1 MIHFDSDYMKG
12 GHPEVMRRLME
23 TNFEQTSGYG
33 TDEYTLRARRKIAEA
48 CGVPD
53 AKVWFLVGGTQTNA
67 TVLDGLLQRHEG
79 VFATE
84 SAHISIH
91 EAGAIEASGHKV
103 LTLPQH
109 NGKVD
114 VEDVQ
119 RFIKTFYGDETYEHM
134 VAPGVLYITHPTEF
148 GSLYTLSELEELSHV
163 CHENGIRLYLDGA
176 RLGYG
181 LAADGTDVTLQDIAR
196 LCDVFYIGGTKAG
209 ALFGEAV
216 VVPNPT
222 LLHHFFPLIKQHGAL
237 FAKGRVLSVQ
247 FDTLFTD
254 NLYIKIARNAI
265 EAAMRLKKGFLE
277 RGYKLYMDSPTNQQF
292 FYLPNDVID
301 RLKKNVSF
309 ELWGARGETESVV
322 RFVTDWATKEEDV
335 DRLLAFLDD

>member
-23 TNFEQTSGYG
+23 TNLEQTPGYG

-67 TVLDGLLQRHEG
+67 TVLDGLLDRHSG
-79 VFATE
+79 VFANE
-84 SAHISIH
+84 SAHIFIH
-91 EAGAIEASGHKV
+91 EAGAIEACGHKI
-103 LTLPQH
+103 LTLPQY
-109 NGKVD
+109 NGKISAKD
-114 VEDVQ
+114 VKDYVT
-119 RFIKTFYGDETYEHM
+119 TFYADETYEHM
-134 VAPGVLYITHPTEF
+134 VAPGGLYITHPTEF
-148 GSLYTLSELEELSHV
+148 GSLYTLSELEELSSV
-163 CHENGIRLYLDGA
+163 CHENGLFLYLDGA

-196 LCDVFYIGGTKAG
+196 LCDVFYIGGTKVG

-216 VVPNPT
+216 VVPNAA

-237 FAKGRVLSVQ
+237 FAKGRILGVQ

-254 NLYIKIARNAI
+254 NLYIRIARNAI
-265 EAAMRLKKGFLE
+265 EKAMKLKRGFVE
-277 RGYKLYMDSPTNQQF
+277 KGYKLYMDSPTNQQF
-292 FYLPNDVID
+292 FYLPNEVID
-301 RLKKNVSF
+301 RLKKDVTF
-309 ELWGARGETESVV
+309 EIWGARGETDSVV
-322 RFVTDWATKEEDV
+322 RFVTDWGTTDEEV
-335 DRLLAFLDD
+335 DKLLALL

>member
-23 TNFEQTSGYG
+23 TNLEQTPGYG

-67 TVLDGLLQRHEG
+67 TVLDGLLDRHSG
-79 VFATE
+79 VFANE
-84 SAHISIH
+84 SAHIFIH
-91 EAGAIEASGHKV
+91 EAGAIEACGHKI
-103 LTLPQH
+103 LTLPQY
-109 NGKVD
+109 NGKISAKD
-114 VEDVQ
+114 VKDYVT
-119 RFIKTFYGDETYEHM
+119 TFYADETYEHM
-134 VAPGVLYITHPTEF
+134 VAPGGLYITHPTEF
-148 GSLYTLSELEELSHV
+148 GSLYTLSELEELSSV
-163 CHENGIRLYLDGA
+163 CHENGLFLYLDGA

-196 LCDVFYIGGTKAG
+196 LCDVFYIGGTKVG

-216 VVPNPT
+216 VVPNAA

-237 FAKGRVLSVQ
+237 FAKGRILGIQ

-254 NLYIKIARNAI
+254 NLYIRIARNAI
-265 EAAMRLKKGFLE
+265 EKAMKLKRGFVE
-277 RGYKLYMDSPTNQQF
+277 KGYKLYMDSPTNQQF
-292 FYLPNDVID
+292 FYLPNEVID
-301 RLKKNVSF
+301 RLKKDVTF
-309 ELWGARGETESVV
+309 EIWGARGETDSVV
-322 RFVTDWATKEEDV
+322 RFVTDWGTTDEEV
-335 DRLLAFLDD
+335 DKLLALL